1 MKKKWIF
8 LIAVVVFVGVIA
20 GAVVLYN
27 ELSER
32 MIEQPEDLQEQITVQ
47 EELTED
53 TSETVETAPNFK
65 VLNNVGREVQ
75 LKDYFG
81 KPIVLN
87 FWATW
92 CGPCKMELPYFN
104 EAYLEYGEEIEF
116 VMVNLTDG
124 MSETVKE
131 VRKFMSDNGYAF
143 PVHFDTEGNGAST
156 YGAYS
161 IPMTVFIG
169 ADGTVVG
176 NYTGMIP
183 ETVFDEYITA
193 LRGE

>member
-1 MKKKWIF
+1 MNKKWIF
-8 LIAVVVFVGVIA
+8 LIAAIVFAAVIA

-32 MIEQPEDLQEQITVQ
+32 MIGQTEDLQDQVAVQ
-47 EELTED
+47 EEPIEEIP
-53 TSETVETAPNFK
+53 ETVETAPDFT
-65 VLNNVGREVQ
+65 VLNNVGREVR

-104 EAYLEYGEEIEF
+104 EAYLECGDEVEF

-124 MSETVKE
+124 FRETVKG
-131 VRKFMSDNGYAF
+131 VRKFMSDNGYEF
-143 PVHFDTEGNGAST
+143 PVHFDAEGDGAAT

-161 IPMTVFIG
+161 IPLTVPMRMFTDARTSIFG
-169 ADGTVVG
+169 KFFFTV
-176 NYTGMIP
+176 
-183 ETVFDEYITA
+183 
-193 LRGE
+193 

>member
-8 LIAVVVFVGVIA
+8 LIAAVVFACVIA
-20 GAVVLYN
+20 GAVVLYH

-32 MIEQPEDLQEQITVQ
+32 ILELNEPITVQ
-47 EELTED
+47 EESTEEA
-53 TSETVETAPNFK
+53 SESAETAPNFK
-65 VLNNVGREVQ
+65 VLNNVGQEVQ

-104 EAYLEYGEEIEF
+104 EAYLEYGDEIEF

-124 MSETVKE
+124 VSETVKG
-131 VRKFMSDNGYAF
+131 VRKFMSDNDYSF

-176 NYTGMIP
+176 NYTGVIP
-183 ETVFDEYITA
+183 ENTFREYIGR

>member
-8 LIAVVVFVGVIA
+8 LVAAVVFVSVIA

-32 MIEQPEDLQEQITVQ
+32 MTGQMKEPQEQITVQ
-47 EELTED
+47 EEPIEEKP
-53 TSETVETAPNFK
+53 ETVETAPNFT
-65 VLNNVGREVQ
+65 VINNVGKEVQ

-124 MSETVKE
+124 ISETVKG
-131 VRKFMSDNGYAF
+131 VRKFMSDNDYSF
-143 PVHFDTEGNGAST
+143 PVHFDTDGNGAST

-161 IPMTVFIG
+161 IPMTVFID
-169 ADGTVVG
+169 AEGTVIG
-176 NYTGMIP
+176 NYTGVIP
-183 ETVFDEYITA
+183 ENVFREYIGA

>member
-1 MKKKWIF
+1 MNKKWII
-8 LIAVVVFVGVIA
+8 LIIAVVFVAVIA

-27 ELSER
+27 KLSEQ
-32 MIEQPEDLQEQITVQ
+32 MTDLQEQVTVQ
-47 EELTED
+47 EELTEEIP
-53 TSETVETAPNFK
+53 ETVETAPNFTVINDIGK
-65 VLNNVGREVQ
+65 EVQ

-124 MSETVKE
+124 ISETVKG
-131 VRKFMSDNGYAF
+131 VRKFMSDNDYSF
-143 PVHFDTEGNGAST
+143 PVHFDTEEDGART

-161 IPMTVFIG
+161 IPMTVFID
-169 ADGTVVG
+169 AEG
-176 NYTGMIP
+176 NVIGSYTGVIP
-183 ETVFDEYITA
+183 EPVFREYIAA